1 MGMKK
6 PKVDKDAE
14 KARKEEAKLQAK
26 AKADLEA
33 RQGRLDEQRQRRG
46 AGLGAFTR
54 TGDLGILSQVLGG

>member
-1 MGMKK
+1 MSK
-6 PKVDKDAE
+6 PKVDKGAE

-33 RQGRLDEQRQRRG
+33 SQMRLDDQRKRRG

-54 TGDLGILSQVLGG
+54 TGDLGILAQVLGG